1 MFLKKNN
8 LIFFFVF
15 ILLFFNK
22 ISLGNE
28 IKLPKIIKYLNSLD
42 NFSATFLQSFDNEI
56 SEGKL
61 FIGSKRV
68 RLDYFY
74 PSKILIILDEDKAM
88 YYNYDL
94 NEDEF
99 FNPKNT
105 SAWFFFEIFK
115 SSDFFLDSAI
125 NLKNKNI
132 IINKKGYLEN
142 NSYDLSIILENDPI
156 VLRKIKLNFEN
167 SAYIISI
174 FNHKFDEEY
183 GTKFFKL
190 INPDLLN

>member
-68 RLDYFY
+68 RTDYF
-74 PSKILIILDEDKAM
+74 
-88 YYNYDL
+88 
-94 NEDEF
+94 
-99 FNPKNT
+99 
-105 SAWFFFEIFK
+105 
-115 SSDFFLDSAI
+115 
-125 NLKNKNI
+125 
-132 IINKKGYLEN
+132 
-142 NSYDLSIILENDPI
+142 
-156 VLRKIKLNFEN
+156 R
-167 SAYIISI
+167 
-174 FNHKFDEEY
+174 
-183 GTKFFKL
+183 
-190 INPDLLN
+190 